1 MNNEFLI
8 NSPLNNDR
16 WEKNIKGYNIV
27 DCSIWTNTKLVLI
40 AKKDLPDEDYD
51 VLKEGGIET
60 RVITMTLD
68 RNDIRCGKVSLDGFR
83 FPKLII
89 ERKTE
94 PVILTSSR
102 QSDGCVFQM
111 DTERNMDIEN
121 ITPEGKPGPTTSCNT
136 RKLKCIDGWAYAVG
150 MGRRVFKRIEKNRWI
165 PILEGLSWPE
175 QMDYMDM
182 GFQDIHG
189 PNENNMYAVGGCGD
203 VWHYNGEKWE
213 WCDLPSNEQLSC
225 VLVAPDGVVYISGEG
240 GNLWRGSMHTWEKIY
255 TGDSSVLNKDLVWY
269 NNQLWVS
276 SDYQLRVWN
285 GKELLRPTHNGEQII
300 ASGNMDVYE
309 NLLLIADL
317 DTVKLF
323 DGNEWHTIVSPYS

>member
-1 MNNEFLI
+1 MRKHSVL
-8 NSPLNNDR
+8 SQQQ
-16 WEKNIKGYNIV
+16 WEDTIKGFDIIDCTFFEENKFLLVVKENI
-27 DCSIWTNTKLVLI
+27 
-40 AKKDLPDEDYD
+40 PDEEYD
-51 VLKEGGIET
+51 VLKESTRET
-60 RVITMTLD
+60 RGVAI
-68 RNDIRCGKVSLDGFR
+68 IFSSIEIKCGTYGVGGLR
-83 FPKLII
+83 FPRVCTAQKPEL
-89 ERKTE
+89 RG
-94 PVILTSSR
+94 ILSSR
-102 QSDGCVFQM
+102 QNDGLVFAVGKGGIK
-111 DTERNMDIEN
+111 EIEH

-213 WCDLPSNEQLSC
+213 WCDFPSNEQLSC

-285 GKELLRPTHNGEQII
+285 DKELLRPTHNGEQII

-317 DTVKLF
+317 DTAKLF